1 MTELGA
7 ARFHWLNTGDEAYAA
22 ARDALEGAQNTIRF
36 ESYIYTPGAPGDD
49 YRDLLVAACGRGVKV
64 RLLLDA
70 FGSLL
75 LGEQF
80 WNPLR
85 EAGGEV
91 RWFNRLSLA
100 RFNIRNHRKL
110 LACDQNV
117 AIVGGFNVAPVS
129 LGDGVR
135 SGWRD
140 VGLRLTGPLV
150 PELAASFDTLFE
162 LADFRHRRLTR
173 FRRPGASR
181 RVQTAGGELLLSGPG
196 RGQSWIRRSLQGD
209 LARARFVRVIA
220 GYFLPLPRMRRAIT
234 RAARRGARVQLI
246 TPGQSDIPLMR
257 AATRSL
263 YQRLLRAGVQIYE
276 YQPQVLHTKLLLIDQ
291 AVYVGSANLDVRSFR
306 INYELMLRLTEPD
319 TVQEAVA
326 IFESHLRHSRAIDRG
341 EWRKS
346 RTFWAKIK
354 ERLALF
360 LFTRLDPLVA
370 RRQLR
375 NFR

>member
-1 MTELGA
+1 
-7 ARFHWLNTGDEAYAA
+7 
-22 ARDALEGAQNTIRF
+22 
-36 ESYIYTPGAPGDD
+36 
-49 YRDLLVAACGRGVKV
+49 
-64 RLLLDA
+64 
-70 FGSLL
+70 
-75 LGEQF
+75 
-80 WNPLR
+80 
-85 EAGGEV
+85 
-91 RWFNRLSLA
+91 
-100 RFNIRNHRKL
+100 
-110 LACDQNV
+110 
-117 AIVGGFNVAPVS
+117 
-129 LGDGVR
+129 
-135 SGWRD
+135 
-140 VGLRLTGPLV
+140 
-150 PELAASFDTLFE
+150 
-162 LADFRHRRLTR
+162 
-173 FRRPGASR
+173 
-181 RVQTAGGELLLSGPG
+181 
-196 RGQSWIRRSLQGD
+196 
-209 LARARFVRVIA
+209 
-220 GYFLPLPRMRRAIT
+220 MRRAIT